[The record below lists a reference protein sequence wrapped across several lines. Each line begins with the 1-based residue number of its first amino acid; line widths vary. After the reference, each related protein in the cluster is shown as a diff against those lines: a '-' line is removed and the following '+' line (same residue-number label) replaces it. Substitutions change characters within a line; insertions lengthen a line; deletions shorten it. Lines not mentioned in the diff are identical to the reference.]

1 MKLLLDT
8 HAFLWYALD
17 DANLSAKAESLIDDP
32 ANDKFIS
39 PASYWELA
47 IKISVGKY
55 TLVQPYEDFLKGGI
69 EGNGFIILPIE
80 RRHTALLTNMPFH
93 HRDPFDR
100 MLIAQTL
107 VEQMSIVSNEAI
119 FDLYGVQRLW

>member
-17 DANLSAKAESLIDDP
+17 DTNLSATAEALIDDP

-39 PASYWELA
+39 PAVYWELA

-55 TLVQPYEDFLKGGI
+55 TLVQPYEDFLKRGI
-69 EGNGFIILPIE
+69 DGNGFIILPIE
-80 RRHTALLTNMPFH
+80 WRHTARLTNMPFH

-100 MLIAQTL
+100 LMIAQAL
-107 VEQMSIVSNEAI
+107 VEQMSVVSNDAI
-119 FDLYGVQRLW
+119 FDNYGVQRLW

>member
-1 MKLLLDT
+1 MNLLLDT

-17 DANLSAKAESLIDDP
+17 DAKLSAKAELLIDDP

-55 TLVQPYEDFLKGGI
+55 TLTQPYEIFLKDAI
-69 EGNGFIILPIE
+69 DSNGFIILPVE
-80 RRHTALLTNMPFH
+80 RRHTARLTNMPFH

-100 MLIAQTL
+100 LMIAQAL
-107 VEQMSIVSNEAI
+107 AEQMPIVSNEAI
-119 FDLYGVQRLW
+119 FDSYGVQRLW

>member
-1 MKLLLDT
+1 VKLLLDT

-32 ANDKFIS
+32 ANDEFIS

-55 TLVQPYEDFLKGGI
+55 TLVQPYEDFLRQGI
-69 EGNGFIILPIE
+69 DGNGFIILPIHW
-80 RRHTALLTNMPFH
+80 RHTARLTNMPFH

-100 MLIAQTL
+100 LMIAQAL
-107 VEQMSIVSNEAI
+107 VEQMPIVSNDAL
-119 FDLYGVQRLW
+119 FDPYGVQRLW

>member
-17 DANLSAKAESLIDDP
+17 DPSLSATAETLIEDP

-39 PASYWELA
+39 PATYWELA

-55 TLVQPYEDFLKGGI
+55 TLVGPYEDFLKRGI
-69 EGNGFIILPIE
+69 DGNGFIVLPIE
-80 RRHTALLTNMPFH
+80 WRHTACLTNMPFH

-100 MLIAQTL
+100 IMIAQAS
-107 VEQMSIVSNEAI
+107 VEQMPIVSNDAQ
-119 FDLYGVQRLW
+119 FDAYGVQRFW